1 MSVKITKKT
10 PRLKRGESLSDNMP
24 EEEAF
29 VVGFPNTSNVVG
41 FSEGKLIE
49 GVEHGVNLTKSQFAG
64 LSVRGGTQITQNV
77 QTAQFT
83 TDAIEHI
90 SDTEVDP
97 QQYIIN
103 DIVQNKTSKA
113 VRDLNA
119 FFDTNP
125 DFIMEKRSLLTN
137 IINLSNCKP
146 YHVPSAYLLKFFKF
160 LELCRREGQTMHIQ
174 EKQQEESSGIM
185 IDFDRYQLSGVREIT
200 EKHILKFINLF
211 VKLLSETVILGGDHV
226 KNGDLSI
233 KVFVIQKPKV
243 VPDGNKKY
251 LEKAK
256 LLGKTQIYKD
266 GLHLLLPEIMLS
278 RAVKKYLIEQLISQ
292 RILTKVF
299 GDIDKT
305 LQEPEEMLD
314 KLSASVNICFF
325 GSSKVNK
332 PCYHLNYVYE
342 TTIDVELGTCNS
354 QLISMP
360 AFTQIVTAQKYNLVY
375 ELSTSFYFEEI
386 EASDGSV
393 SKTWL
398 RKRGYKCMPD
408 LYGKIQ
414 YIGETRGQDVVEED
428 SIIDSEN
435 SVNLLTIG
443 DADAMLIQKVLG
455 VLPLS
460 YAETYEKWRNVVF
473 AVADAS
479 PNYKPLAEWF
489 SKRSPQTWDQSGFDK
504 MWDEAVYKR
513 FKGVPVTARS
523 LHYWARQE
531 NPSKYD
537 EIFHSSYQRV
547 LERDV
552 YDYDGCIEQSLVAK
566 MLHLMIG
573 HKYVVDVVTGETSHP
588 YHCWWEF
595 VTPGQQMKHGEV
607 YKWRRE
613 RQPDTVHL
621 FIQDKLP
628 QVYEKMLQKIRDRR
642 ENAKNDVEI
651 KHWARVESNLR
662 TYKLKLQVDGFQNA
676 VIKQCG
682 YRLRKRGFAEE
693 LDKYDDAIGV
703 ANGVLVL
710 SPEPSLLKGFHEYK
724 ISKYTT
730 VEYYPYDPEN
740 PYIKLVEKAFYDDT
754 FPEEDARFFWRMY
767 YSQFVDPKES
777 EAVFGMEVGGG
788 SNGKSMRVNAIKNA
802 LGEQY
807 AMKLG
812 TSLLF
817 CSNES
822 SEKPNS
828 MFMSTEGKTMIYFSE
843 FNGVER
849 LNSGRLKD
857 MFSGEDQAGR
867 DLNSKHKNFK
877 MRATPIAVSNY
888 DFTTDCT
895 DHGLWRRIYYYKSKI
910 KFCSDPDPSNPY
922 EKKADP
928 KLMNM
933 CKNDPDILRAIL
945 SILVHDNNVLRLK
958 YANDVRNV
966 PCPTIRRETEEFR
979 NRQDILNRFI
989 TQMIVRTAPNVQAQV
1004 PLTDIANIYLDWC
1017 SLNISKRRADG
1028 NIETICAQIENSCLS
1043 GSIMTFSDGSK
1054 VLAGHRVRE
1063 SQMEPLKEGENYVGN
1078 AKKQINTAP
1087 IVAREIKQEQVVEQ
1101 KPEAQKNDIIGQ
1113 LSNLF
1118 SEE

>member
-1 MSVKITKKT
+1 
-10 PRLKRGESLSDNMP
+10 MP

-29 VVGFPNTSNVVG
+29 VVGFPNTANVV
-41 FSEGKLIE
+41 S
-49 GVEHGVNLTKSQFAG
+49 FAG
-64 LSVRGGTQITQNV
+64 KSGQNSANNSGTNHF
-77 QTAQFT
+77 A
-83 TDAIEHI
+83 TDTIEHI

-113 VRDLNA
+113 VRDLNS

-125 DFIMEKRSLLTN
+125 DFVMEKRSPMTN

-146 YHVPSAYLLKFFKF
+146 YYLSNAYLLKFFKL
-160 LELCRREGQTMHIQ
+160 LELCRRDGQTMHMQ
-174 EKQQEESSGIM
+174 EKQLEESSGIM

-200 EKHILKFINLF
+200 EKHILRFINLF
-211 VKLLSETVILGGDHV
+211 IKLLSEVVILSDVGGEGSSPN
-226 KNGDLSI
+226 KNSVFSSERGDSGEKNINSSGFAKDLSI

-243 VPDGNKKY
+243 VPDSNKKY

-266 GLHLLLPEIMLS
+266 GLHLLIPEIMVS
-278 RAVKKYLIEQLISQ
+278 RNVKKYLMDQLISQ

-305 LQEPEEMLD
+305 LQEPEDMLD
-314 KLSASVNICFF
+314 RLSASVNICFF

-354 QLISMP
+354 QLIAMP
-360 AFTQIVTAQKYNLVY
+360 IFTQMVTAQKYNLVY

-386 EASDGSV
+386 EACDGSV
-393 SKTWL
+393 AKTWL
-398 RKRGYKCMPD
+398 RKRSYKPAPE

-414 YIGETRGQDVVEED
+414 YVGETRGQEAVEED
-428 SIIDSEN
+428 AIINTEN

-443 DADAMLIQKVLG
+443 DADAMLIQKILG

-460 YAETYEKWRNVVF
+460 YAENYEKWRNVVF

-489 SKRSPQTWDQSGFDK
+489 SKRSPQSWDQHAFDK

-513 FKGVPVTARS
+513 FKGVPVTVRS
-523 LHYWARQE
+523 LHFWARQE
-531 NPSKYD
+531 NPTRYD

-573 HKYVVDVVTGETSHP
+573 HKYVVDVVSGESSHP

-595 VTPGQQMKHGEV
+595 VTPGQQMKLGEV

-613 RQPDTVHL
+613 RLPDTVHL

-642 ENAKNDVEI
+642 ETAKNDVEI

-710 SPEPSLLKGFHEYK
+710 APEPTLLRGFHEYK

-767 YSQFVDPKES
+767 YSQFIDPKES
-777 EAVFGMEVGGG
+777 DAVFGMEVGGG
-788 SNGKSMRVNAIKNA
+788 SNGKSMRINSIKNT
-802 LGEQY
+802 LGDQY

-828 MFMSTEGKTMIYFSE
+828 MFMSTEGKTMVYFSE

-910 KFCSDPDPSNPY
+910 KFCSDPDPANPF

-945 SILVHDNNVLRLK
+945 SILVHDNNILRMK
-958 YANDVRNV
+958 YGNDVRNV

-989 TQMIVRTAPNVQAQV
+989 TQMIVRTAPSVQSQV

-1017 SLNISKRRADG
+1017 SLNISKKRADG

-1078 AKKQINTAP
+1078 AKRQINTNLIGELPAENDVKSDV
-1087 IVAREIKQEQVVEQ
+1087 I
-1101 KPEAQKNDIIGQ
+1101 KNDNKNKSTN
-1113 LSNLF
+1113 LMDLF